1 MPTIARF
8 VTTLAVI
15 AALGGAA
22 MFYLANF
29 VTPRNREMSVRIPAS
44 ELEPVPIIKPAPP
57 PQPEPEPAEENASDA
72 AAAE

>member
-15 AALGGAA
+15 AALVAAA

-44 ELEPVPIIKPAPP
+44 ALEPVPIIRPTPP
-57 PQPEPEPAEENASDA
+57 PQEPTEEEPGGEAEPAE
-72 AAAE
+72 

>member
-15 AALGGAA
+15 AALVAAA

-29 VTPRNREMSVRIPAS
+29 VTPRNREMSVRIPSS

-57 PQPEPEPAEENASDA
+57 PEPEPAEEDAGGA

>member
-15 AALGGAA
+15 AALVGAA

-44 ELEPVPIIKPAPP
+44 ELEPVPIIRPAPP
-57 PQPEPEPAEENASDA
+57 PPEPTGEEPAGEAEPAE
-72 AAAE
+72 